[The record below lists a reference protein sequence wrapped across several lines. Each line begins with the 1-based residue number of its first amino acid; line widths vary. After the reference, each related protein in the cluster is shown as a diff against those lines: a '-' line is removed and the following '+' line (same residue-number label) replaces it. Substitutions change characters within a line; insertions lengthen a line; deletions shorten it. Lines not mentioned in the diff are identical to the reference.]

1 MTLSN
6 FVATHQRKNAFF
18 FEFTAPKLGS
28 FGKTTYLCG
37 IKRNDMEEKRYPVIE
52 EEENVGMCCEP
63 SAAIDYNDADNF
75 MLPVLG
81 PSTVG
86 EAIADI
92 EESEKEFEAGKC
104 LPWEDVMSEIKER
117 YHLYAY

>member
-1 MTLSN
+1 
-6 FVATHQRKNAFF
+6 
-18 FEFTAPKLGS
+18 
-28 FGKTTYLCG
+28 
-37 IKRNDMEEKRYPVIE
+37 MEEKKYTVIE

-63 SAAIDYNDADNF
+63 SAAIDYDDADNF

-104 LPWEDVMSEIKER
+104 LPWEDVMSEIKGR